1 MLKKL
6 YNRIL
11 SWAEHKYSVYVLA
24 GVSFL
29 EASVFPIPPDP
40 ILLTMCLGRPKRSL
54 WYALVCSIFSVLGAV
69 LGYFIGLTL
78 WSTMEGF
85 FFNYVFSENAFLYV
99 KNLYHENS
107 FLAILTAAFTPIPYK
122 VFTVAAG
129 VFRVSLADLIIASA
143 IGRSARFFIEGGLF
157 YFFGPRI
164 KTFIDRYFNILTIVV
179 TLLLIVL
186 FVVYNLLKK

>member
-1 MLKKL
+1 MLKEL
-6 YNRIL
+6 YVKIL

-40 ILLTMCLGRPKRSL
+40 ILLTICLGRPKKSL
-54 WYALVCSIFSVLGAV
+54 WFAFVCSVFSVLGAV

-78 WSTMEGF
+78 WSAVDGF
-85 FFNYVFSENAFLYV
+85 FFNYIINEKAFFYV
-99 KNLYHENS
+99 KTLYHENS

-122 VFTVAAG
+122 VFTIAAG
-129 VFRVSLADLIIASA
+129 VFKISLADLVIASA

-157 YFFGPRI
+157 YFFGPGI
-164 KTFIDRYFNILTIVV
+164 KSFIDRYFNLLTVIVMLILIAAVIT
-179 TLLLIVL
+179 
-186 FVVYNLLKK
+186 YKLLK